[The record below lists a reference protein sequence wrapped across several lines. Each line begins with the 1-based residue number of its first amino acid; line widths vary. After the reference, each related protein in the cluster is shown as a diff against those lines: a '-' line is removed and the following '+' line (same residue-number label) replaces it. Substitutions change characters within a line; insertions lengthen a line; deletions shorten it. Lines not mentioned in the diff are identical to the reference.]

1 MKLKLKTLTPVH
13 ISTGIN
19 LEPFDYLI
27 KDENIYRISLPKA
40 IEVISEDVPDAPEQF
55 AEWLDEQLFKFDSQ
69 KNTQYQHANKSQ
81 SKIRREIN
89 FGVFCRA
96 VLKKPALVDKLIKSA
111 VVYEMPLPFGMAN
124 NTQVNEQIKSSDNL
138 PYIPGTSIKGAVRT
152 ALAANAWLK
161 LTDSERAKITQNTKR
176 SMGQF
181 NPKRYYKDKDE
192 ELMKL
197 LFSCR
202 TSDNSKSDAARFS
215 IFKFFHFSDAHFVS
229 AEQKDVMQ
237 ANPVFLYLKDKEPQP
252 QTNAQEMISAG
263 SILEFD
269 LFVDTDGLWRAYK
282 ESKTGTG
289 IWLDL
294 EMKIERLFDTKI
306 AEIKKDELEKKLAGA
321 MFAVLN
327 KHARQTF
334 DRDLKWFDGLRYFT
348 QKNGIAEATIK
359 RISNFFASGIPAD
372 GGTLKTGWGSGFLS
386 TTIFHSIKQTN
397 EPFVKEMFHDLKI
410 GEARQ
415 KGGYG
420 DREQQSTPTNLNYFP
435 KSRRMTAQQLLIPES
450 VMGWIQIAEDFATPV
465 AVDGKTETVETRV
478 VEAPKVDTEAIIAG
492 YTADNQKVKLKD
504 MQKMYAKVLRSEAPM
519 VVCEILH
526 PELPGEFKAR
536 YPAGLPDGSF
546 VILNVNFIKSGKI
559 QNVSLAKALV

>member
-55 AEWLDEQLFKFDSQ
+55 AEWLDEQLFRFDSQ
-69 KNTQYQHANKSQ
+69 KNNQYQQANKSQ

-89 FGVFCRA
+89 FGVFCRG

-124 NTQVNEQIKSSDNL
+124 NTQVNEQIKSSDSL

-161 LTDSERAKITQNTKR
+161 LTDAERAKITQNTKR

-197 LFSCR
+197 IFSCR
-202 TSDNSKSDAARFS
+202 TTDNSKSDAARFS
-215 IFKFFHFSDAHFVS
+215 IFKFFHFSDAHLVS
-229 AEQKDVMQ
+229 PDQKETMQ
-237 ANPVFLYLKDKEPQP
+237 ANPVFLYLKDKAPQP

-263 SILEFD
+263 AILEFD

-294 EMKIERLFDTKI
+294 EMKLERLFEVKI
-306 AEIKKDELEKKLAGA
+306 SEIKKEDLEKKLIEA

-327 KHARQTF
+327 KHAQQTF

-348 QKNGIAEATIK
+348 QKNGIAETTIK
-359 RISNFFASGIPAD
+359 RISNFFASGIPSD

-450 VMGWIQIAEDFATPV
+450 VMGWIQIAENFSTTA
-465 AVDGKTETVETRV
+465 AVHSETDAVVTQ
-478 VEAPKVDTEAIIAG
+478 VEAAPSVDTGAIIAG
-492 YTADNQKVKLKD
+492 YTAENQKVKLKD